1 MNSIPVIQL
10 LGIQF
15 YFSVDESKNL
25 IAELESLIQE
35 GQLLPSV
42 LEGLRRD
49 INVQLSQPYGGGFA
63 SGS

>member
-1 MNSIPVIQL
+1 MNSTPVIQL

-15 YFSVDESKNL
+15 YFSADEAQSL
-25 IAELESLIQE
+25 ISELESLIQE
-35 GQLLPSV
+35 GRILTSV

-49 INVQLSQPYGGGFA
+49 INIQLSQPYGGGFA

>member
-1 MNSIPVIQL
+1 MNSTPVIQL

-15 YFSVDESKNL
+15 YFSVDEATSL
-25 IAELESLIQE
+25 VSELESLIQG

-49 INVQLSQPYGGGFA
+49 INMQLSQPYGGGFA